1 MSFTGLVEKR
11 SSASISCSVRSDL
24 LIGILPSPSDDMGN
38 PRPVAL
44 PDMNTPPSGW
54 NSTPSTGT
62 KSSAISLKSR
72 VFASTV
78 IVSLRR

>member
-44 PDMNTPPSGW
+44 PDMNTPPSG
-54 NSTPSTGT
+54 
-62 KSSAISLKSR
+62 
-72 VFASTV
+72 
-78 IVSLRR
+78 